1 MENYCLDYFNRKNA
15 FRRAKPVMKPAE
27 LFAQYL
33 NNSFEPYIDIIC
45 KI

>member
-15 FRRAKPVMKPAE
+15 FRRVTPVMKSAE

-33 NNSFEPYIDIIC
+33 NNSFEPYIDVIC